1 MRSGRILE
9 LKRVGIAQ
17 LRGVEVPRH
26 EQKLELRARMSKH
39 HQLKNEA
46 RRAEQRSDWARAI
59 ELYKSAMRLQEEHG
73 AGSDVGIYNRVGDLY
88 LRQGDSASAVEFYE
102 QAADRYALNGLHTSA
117 IALCNKILRIAPDRD
132 EVYGRLARLHA
143 STGLLAEAR
152 SAFLRFAESMR
163 ERDRLSEALEAV
175 QDLVSLT
182 GDEELRTAFA
192 EQLAGAGLGAQAV
205 AQLRLVYQARVA
217 GGRNAQDIRERILA
231 LDPDADPVVATAEPP
246 PRAIS
251 TPEPPEP
258 PQPPVVEFSSLDVG
272 QDVADIEPVADEPSD
287 FQAEVGSDMESVL
300 TRFRSQVRE
309 IVEETDHAVHY
320 DLGVAY
326 MGMGLLEE
334 AIGEFQLAMQSPA
347 LMESA
352 HALLGECLRDRG
364 KSPVPETGPPSTEG
378 DGLEKGS
385 AIDDF
390 MMGRS
395 LDLGVPAKPG
405 PTSESEPPRVDP
417 ASLLAELE
425 PGPAPD
431 PGMSTGPV
439 DSEQVGADES
449 GTPDVGSGSQV
460 TAPDLSSADSPRRDA
475 GRNEEEDLAD
485 MLFQARLAQHRVR
498 TASDEGRADP
508 AAHLELGHTYERMG
522 LLSEAVRD
530 LLVAVQG
537 PAAVEAEALDA
548 LERIAMVESV
558 EAATLRDVLTS
569 LMDRGRSGAAVQA
582 GREFVERPG
591 ISEVDRQAV
600 LALLPPEERSAAP
613 AEPTHAMHPA
623 KEALADLG
631 DIFAELDVVA
641 GDELAAAPV
650 TAAGTEGLLPEAPG
664 EDPVALFG
672 EAEGLRAAGRT
683 DEAASHYYRALELFE
698 KKRDVLNAIR
708 SVDRLLGLRPDDVV
722 LHHQK
727 TEFAIMTNDRDLLIS
742 AYLDLAACLRRQN
755 GYRSA
760 RTMYGRI
767 LDLDSQNAEARA
779 GIAAVDADE
788 LARER
793 QRQESRGRPVARSPE
808 ESATPGTKPVVV
820 QQPDEFDEMFGDM
833 REGEGSAEKAA
844 PDYESHYELGI
855 AFRQM
860 EMWNEAA
867 REFNLAVQGMAEP
880 LPAYERLGECLLALR
895 RYDEA
900 RRVLGTAA
908 VQPGE
913 EKAKVGVLFHL
924 GVAHLRAGDPG
935 AAREC
940 LERVVRIDPSRADA
954 AQLLSTLSA

>member
-1 MRSGRILE
+1 
-9 LKRVGIAQ
+9 
-17 LRGVEVPRH
+17 
-26 EQKLELRARMSKH
+26 MSKH

-59 ELYKSAMRLQEEHG
+59 ELYKSAMRLQDEHG

-102 QAADRYALNGLHTSA
+102 QAADRYALHGLHTSA

-163 ERDRLSEALEAV
+163 QRDRLSEALEAV

-182 GDEELRTAFA
+182 GDDELRTAFA

-205 AQLRLVYQARVA
+205 AQLRLVYQARVTA
-217 GGRNAQDIRERILA
+217 GRNAQDIRERILA
-231 LDPDADPVVATAEPP
+231 LDPDADPVVVTAEPP

-251 TPEPPEP
+251 TPEPP
-258 PQPPVVEFSSLDVG
+258 QPPASEFQPLDVG
-272 QDVADIEPVADEPSD
+272 HDVADVEPVADEPVTDEPSG
-287 FQAEVGSDMESVL
+287 FPAQAGSDMESVL

-364 KSPVPETGPPSTEG
+364 KSPAPETGPPSTEG

-385 AIDDF
+385 ALDDF
-390 MMGRS
+390 MMGQS
-395 LDLGVPAKPG
+395 LDLGIPAKTG
-405 PTSESEPPRVDP
+405 PTSVPDEPPGVDP
-417 ASLLAELE
+417 AFLLAEQE
-425 PGPAPD
+425 PGTALD
-431 PGMSTGPV
+431 PGVSPAPV
-439 DSEQVGADES
+439 DSGQVGADES
-449 GTPDVGSGSQV
+449 GAPEGGSRSQS
-460 TAPDLSSADSPRRDA
+460 TALDLSAADPPRPDA
-475 GRNEEEDLAD
+475 GRKEEKDLAD

-498 TASDEGRADP
+498 TASDEGRADQ

-530 LLVAVQG
+530 LLVAVEG
-537 PAAVEAEALDA
+537 PPGVEAEALNA
-548 LERIAMVESV
+548 LERIVMVESI
-558 EAATLRDVLTS
+558 EAAVLRDALTS
-569 LMDRGRSGAAVQA
+569 LMDRGRSGAAMQA
-582 GREFVERPG
+582 GREFVARPG

-600 LALLPPEERSAAP
+600 LVLLPQEELSAVP
-613 AEPTHAMHPA
+613 AESTHATHTA
-623 KEALADLG
+623 KETLADLG
-631 DIFAELDVVA
+631 DIFAELDAVE
-641 GDELAAAPV
+641 GDEVEATPV
-650 TAAGTEGLLPEAPG
+650 TAAGTEGQLPEAPG

-683 DEAASHYYRALELFE
+683 DEAASHYYRALDLFE
-698 KKRDVLNAIR
+698 KKRDALNAIR

-727 TEFAIMTNDRDLLIS
+727 TEFAIMTNDRDLLVS

-760 RTMYGRI
+760 RTVYGRI

-793 QRQESRGRPVARSPE
+793 QRQESRGQPVAHSRV

-833 REGEGSAEKAA
+833 REGDGPAEKAA

-867 REFNLAVQGMAEP
+867 REFNLAAQGMAEP
-880 LPAYERLGECLLALR
+880 LPAYEELGECLLALR
-895 RYDEA
+895 RYDEV

-908 VQPGE
+908 AQPGE

-940 LERVVRIDPSRADA
+940 LERVVRIDPARTDA

>member
-9 LKRVGIAQ
+9 LKRAGIAQ
-17 LRGVEVPRH
+17 LRGVGVPRH

-102 QAADRYALNGLHTSA
+102 QAADRYALSGLHTSA

-258 PQPPVVEFSSLDVG
+258 PEPPHPPALELSSLDVG
-272 QDVADIEPVADEPSD
+272 HDVADVEPVADEPSD
-287 FQAEVGSDMESVL
+287 LPVEVDSDMESVL

-364 KSPVPETGPPSTEG
+364 KSPVPEAGPPSTEG
-378 DGLEKGS
+378 DGLAKGS
-385 AIDDF
+385 APDDF

-405 PTSESEPPRVDP
+405 PTSGSDEPPRVDP

-425 PGPAPD
+425 P
-431 PGMSTGPV
+431 
-439 DSEQVGADES
+439 
-449 GTPDVGSGSQV
+449 
-460 TAPDLSSADSPRRDA
+460 APDLSSADSPRPDA

-485 MLFQARLAQHRVR
+485 MLFQARLAQHKVR

-530 LLVAVQG
+530 LLLAVEG
-537 PAAVEAEALDA
+537 PAGVEAEALDA
-548 LERIAMVESV
+548 LERIAMVESI
-558 EAATLRDVLTS
+558 EAATLQDVLTS
-569 LMDRGRSGAAVQA
+569 LMDRGRSDAAVQA

-600 LALLPPEERSAAP
+600 LALLPPEEPLAVP
-613 AEPTHAMHPA
+613 AEPTHATHPA

-631 DIFAELDVVA
+631 DIFAELDAVA
-641 GDELAAAPV
+641 GDEVAATQV

-698 KKRDVLNAIR
+698 KKRDALNAIR

-760 RTMYGRI
+760 RTVYGRI

-833 REGEGSAEKAA
+833 REGDGPAEKAA

-867 REFNLAVQGMAEP
+867 REFNLAAQGMAEP
-880 LPAYERLGECLLALR
+880 FPAYERLGECLLALR

-940 LERVVRIDPSRADA
+940 LERVVRIDPSRTDA

>member
-1 MRSGRILE
+1 
-9 LKRVGIAQ
+9 
-17 LRGVEVPRH
+17 
-26 EQKLELRARMSKH
+26 MSKH

-217 GGRNAQDIRERILA
+217 GGRNAQDIRDRILA
-231 LDPDADPVVATAEPP
+231 IDPDADPVVATADPP

-258 PQPPVVEFSSLDVG
+258 PHPPALELLSLDVG
-272 QDVADIEPVADEPSD
+272 HDVADVDPVADEPPD
-287 FQAEVGSDMESVL
+287 FAVNVGSDMESVL
-300 TRFRSQVRE
+300 TKFRSQVRE

-364 KSPVPETGPPSTEG
+364 ESAVQETGPPSTEG

-385 AIDDF
+385 ALDDF

-395 LDLGVPAKPG
+395 LDLGIPAKPG
-405 PTSESEPPRVDP
+405 PTSGSDEPPRVDP
-417 ASLLAELE
+417 ASLLAEPE
-425 PGPAPD
+425 PGPAPE
-431 PGMSTGPV
+431 P
-439 DSEQVGADES
+439 
-449 GTPDVGSGSQV
+449 
-460 TAPDLSSADSPRRDA
+460 SSADSPGPDA

-530 LLVAVQG
+530 LLVAVEG
-537 PAAVEAEALDA
+537 PAGVEAEALDA
-548 LERIAMVESV
+548 LERIAMVESI
-558 EAATLRDVLTS
+558 EAATLRDVLTR
-569 LMDRGRSGAAVQA
+569 LMDRGRSDAAVQA
-582 GREFVERPG
+582 GREFVERSG
-591 ISEVDRQAV
+591 ISEVDRQTV
-600 LALLPPEERSAAP
+600 QALLPPEEPFAVP
-613 AEPTHAMHPA
+613 AEPTHPTHPA

-631 DIFAELDVVA
+631 DIFAELDAVA
-641 GDELAAAPV
+641 GDEVAATQV
-650 TAAGTEGLLPEAPG
+650 TAAGTEGPLPEAAG
-664 EDPVALFG
+664 EDPVALFE

-698 KKRDVLNAIR
+698 KKRDALNAIR

-760 RTMYGRI
+760 RSVYGRI

-793 QRQESRGRPVARSPE
+793 QRQESRGRPVAPRSPE

-833 REGEGSAEKAA
+833 REGDGPAEKAA

-867 REFNLAVQGMAEP
+867 REFNLAAQGMAEP

-900 RRVLGTAA
+900 RRVLGSAA

-940 LERVVRIDPSRADA
+940 LERVVQIDPSRTDA